1 MSSKLLAINIIFAV
15 ADTLIAALCICGFGW
30 GAYHFGKW
38 WMLCLSIIPLAMFNG
53 HSIIV
58 DADIEAARKGGD
70 GDAGRSN
77 S

>member
-38 WMLCLSIIPLAMFNG
+38 WMLCFSIIPLVLFNS
-53 HSIIV
+53 HSAIV
-58 DADIEAARKGGD
+58 EADIEAAKEGSD
-70 GDAGRSN
+70 SN